1 MGLKEKAIQAAPALL
16 MGLKEKAI
24 QAAPALLM
32 GLKEKAVQAAPALLM
47 GRAGRPGPSK
57 QFIFPILLF
66 PLIFIRAPYP
76 RALTGADK
84 CNPARRP
91 APDARLV
98 RGYLSAPIFLDLRLK
113 ICFNI

>member
-1 MGLKEKAIQAAPALL
+1 MGLKDKTGCSRPFNGAE
-16 MGLKEKAI
+16 GESHS
-24 QAAPALLM
+24 
-32 GLKEKAVQAAPALLM
+32 
-47 GRAGRPGPSK
+47 GRPRPFNGARRAFRPVQTVYISH
-57 QFIFPILLF
+57 FIVPAYI
-66 PLIFIRAPYP
+66 YP